1 MENLI
6 SDRDNLE
13 LSEEF
18 IDDVKKELA
27 RFKQEVRFREDEEQA
42 KKDAEEERK
51 KKKAA
56 AKKK

>member
-27 RFKQEVRFREDEEQA
+27 RFK
-42 KKDAEEERK
+42 
-51 KKKAA
+51 
-56 AKKK
+56 